1 MEVLLLG
8 HYELGR
14 QSFGLASAAAWLR
27 AAGCTVEA
35 RDLSRQ
41 PLPLPLLRRAR
52 LIALYLPMHT
62 ATRLAA
68 SLLPRLRRE
77 APSATICCCGLYAPL
92 NADYLRRLGAD
103 SILGPEFEADLAA
116 LAQNLPQA
124 PSSPAAATWR
134 GPERSDENRQSGV
147 RSQRGEAAG
156 QPGRAAYRGVREQAR
171 LAENE
176 APRSLS
182 PRPIAATCRGP
193 ERSGPPL
200 PAVEAG
206 PQPRPTGAASR
217 IRAAPPPSSGLP
229 RLRFLAPERAGLP
242 PLADYARLVTAGG
255 ARVTGYT
262 EASRGCKH
270 LCRHCPIVPVYGG
283 RFRVVAADVVL
294 EDVRRQV
301 AAGAEHITFGDP
313 DFFNGPAHALR
324 IVRALHAAFPRLTYD
339 VTIKIEHLLAQA
351 RWLPELRAT
360 GCVLVTSAVESLDDA
375 VLERLDKG
383 HTRADFERVL
393 PLLAD
398 HGLAFN
404 PTFVPFTPW
413 ITPEGYRELLRA
425 LAALGLAEA
434 VAPIQLGIRLLLP
447 RGSRILELP
456 DAGEWLGEFDE
467 ATLSYRW
474 RNPDPA
480 VEDLHA
486 RVQSAIAAGVK
497 RGAPRADIFAAICR
511 AAAVPP
517 PEQLPP
523 RELIP
528 YLDEPWFC

>member
-27 AAGCTVEA
+27 AAGCRVEA

-41 PLPLPLLRRAR
+41 PLPLPLVRGAG

-77 APSATICCCGLYAPL
+77 APSAAICCCGLYAPL
-92 NADYLRRLGAD
+92 NADYLRHLGAD
-103 SILGPEFEADLAA
+103 HILGPEFEADLAA
-116 LAQNLPQA
+116 LARDLPPA
-124 PSSPAAATWR
+124 PPSLAEAQEPRADARRTPVGES
-134 GPERSDENRQSGV
+134 RQSGA
-147 RSQRGEAAG
+147 RSKPGEATG
-156 QPGRAAYRGVREQAR
+156 QPGRAAYGEVREQAR

-182 PRPIAATCRGP
+182 PRSPFAA
-193 ERSGPPL
+193 
-200 PAVEAG
+200 
-206 PQPRPTGAASR
+206 
-217 IRAAPPPSSGLP
+217 LP

-255 ARVTGYT
+255 GRVAGYT

-324 IVRALHAAFPRLTYD
+324 VARALHAAFPRLTYD

-413 ITPEGYRELLRA
+413 ITPEGYRGLLCA

-456 DAGEWLGEFDE
+456 DAGEWLKEFDE

-474 RNPDPA
+474 RHPDPA
-480 VEDLHA
+480 VDDLHA

-517 PEQLPP
+517 PEELPP